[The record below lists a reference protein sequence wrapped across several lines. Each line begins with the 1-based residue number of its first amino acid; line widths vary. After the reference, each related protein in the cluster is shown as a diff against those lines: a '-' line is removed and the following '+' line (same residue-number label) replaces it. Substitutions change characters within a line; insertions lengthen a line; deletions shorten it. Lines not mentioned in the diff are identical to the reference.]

1 MKLLFVGE
9 KAPPSFQLLE
19 MRKRRVSFMIT
30 SAIGKDGVTHTT
42 NRGILHN
49 FVEFL
54 QSKYDPIQVDD
65 ACVTQ
70 MEEAEFR
77 TLPL

>member
-1 MKLLFVGE
+1 M
-9 KAPPSFQLLE
+9 S
-19 MRKRRVSFMIT
+19 RMIT
-30 SAIGKDGVTHTT
+30 SATDKDFVTQTT

-54 QSKYDPIQVDD
+54 QSKYDPVQVDD

-70 MEEAEFR
+70 MEEAGFR
-77 TLPL
+77 TLTL